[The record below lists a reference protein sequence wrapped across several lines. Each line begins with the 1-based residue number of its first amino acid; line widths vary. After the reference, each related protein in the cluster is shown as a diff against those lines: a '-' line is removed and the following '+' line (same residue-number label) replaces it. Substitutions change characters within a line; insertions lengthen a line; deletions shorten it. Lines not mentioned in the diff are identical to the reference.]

1 MKLSRQNEMIVSA
14 VLIGVLVFYPTV
26 LTPFVAPSLGKL
38 AAFALVYYVWRH
50 MSKMVAFFLAIAIL
64 RASHMLEFNTDL
76 GSMSADD
83 KAKLKA
89 ALDATSTPP
98 SVTSSKSTDVAKVSS
113 DDGVNDSKT
122 VSAGS
127 TKSTAAPVS

>member
-14 VLIGVLVFYPTV
+14 VLIGVLVFYPSV

-50 MSKMVAFFLAIAIL
+50 MSKMVAFFLAIAVL
-64 RASHMLEFNTDL
+64 RASHMLEFATDL

-83 KAKLKA
+83 KAKIKA
-89 ALDATSTPP
+89 ALDATTPGP
-98 SVTSSKSTDVAKVSS
+98 SGKMKKHEEVKASSEE
-113 DDGVNDSKT
+113 GVNDSKT

-127 TKSTAAPVS
+127 TKSTAAPV